1 MQESKGTCQEK
12 LSTIPLNAEL
22 IQVRCSGENRRFR
35 MARTTIR
42 RHTPGPSISAS
53 EKESVPYAVQCPATI
68 SDPNHTLPSVRVA
81 LLPHETYLG
90 IPCSLLSTLV
100 EVYYS
105 NVYNASL
112 VLHKRSF
119 LEALSAGTVRPH
131 VILGVCA
138 WASKCDL
145 AFRIWFT
152 QLITFMQLLPQ
163 R

>member
-1 MQESKGTCQEK
+1 MFAYTTQTLQKHIAVSEWPEPQSEGIHPVLQSLRLKKG
-12 LSTIPLNAEL
+12 
-22 IQVRCSGENRRFR
+22 
-35 MARTTIR
+35 
-42 RHTPGPSISAS
+42 
-53 EKESVPYAVQCPATI
+53 SVPYAVQCPATI

-81 LLPHETYLG
+81 FLPHETYLG

-105 NVYNASL
+105 NVYNSSL

-145 AFRIWFT
+145 TFRTWST